1 MKINPR
7 SQNVQNKFNTKYSGV
22 QELLDTEQGLQ
33 FFSKDL
39 VKKMKK
45 GLKIEKGKDVLD
57 FGAGTG
63 FLAEIWREK
72 YEIDPICLE
81 IDPDLVDVL
90 VAKKFKVF
98 QEMDQIQDVFEFI
111 YTSNVLEHI
120 QDDVAVLIDI
130 KNKMCVNGKL
140 AIYVPALPIL
150 FSDFDASIG
159 HFRRYSKK
167 ELIKKVTDAG
177 LEVENCYWN
186 DSLGVL
192 ASLAVKFLGY
202 EGKLKIGYG
211 KLLFIYDKIIFP
223 ASKILDSIIFKHL
236 IGKNL
241 FLIAK
246 NSNLS
251 RSSN

>member
-7 SQNVQNKFNTKYSGV
+7 SQNVQDKFNTKYSGV
-22 QELLDTEQGLQ
+22 QELLDMEQGLQ
-33 FFSKDL
+33 FYSKDV

-45 GLKIEKGKDVLD
+45 GLKIKKGNKILD

-63 FLAEIWREK
+63 FLAEIWREN
-72 YEIDPICLE
+72 YEINPICLE
-81 IDPDLVDVL
+81 IDPSLVDML

-98 QEMDQIQDVFEFI
+98 QKMDQIQDIFEFV

-120 QDDVAVLIDI
+120 QDDVSALIDI
-130 KNKMCVNGKL
+130 KNKMSINGKL

-150 FSDFDASIG
+150 FSDFDTSIG

-167 ELIKKVTDAG
+167 ELIKKVSDAG

-192 ASLAVKFLGY
+192 ASLTVKFLGY
-202 EGKLKIGYG
+202 EGKLKVSYG
-211 KLLFIYDKIIFP
+211 KFLFIYDKIIYP
-223 ASKILDSIIFKHL
+223 ISKICDSIIFKYL

-246 NSNLS
+246 NTNVS
-251 RSSN
+251 